1 MSRAYQS
8 SRLKIPAKPFIST
21 WNTAITY
28 TGSTANNQIRLPLI
42 STGVYKF
49 TVNWGDSTTD
59 NIITWNQAQ
68 TTHTYATPGIYT
80 VTITGFIKGWDFS
93 GFVILPATPNNDRR
107 KLLSITQFGC
117 LEIVTY
123 TSLTTTSGAF
133 YECTNL
139 NLTAVVDQ
147 PNFKNCT
154 STAGFLRGCAALT
167 TVANINKWD
176 VSKITSFRSALREC
190 PSFDDNIGNW
200 NTSQGKDFGLMFRG
214 NTTNP
219 LIGSFTNGGS
229 SSIGNW
235 DMRNATSLVGMFMYQ
250 RFFDQNIGNWDVS
263 NVTDMSFMFLTFW
276 TGSDPTTAPNNG
288 TFNNGGSD
296 SIKNWNTSKVT
307 NMSTMF
313 SGQNF
318 INQPIGEWNVSN
330 VTNMSYMLQ
339 ARNFNQPLNNWDV
352 SKVTTMS
359 RMLQGQVS
367 LGFQFNQSLS
377 AWKLPLV
384 TDMFNFMRSGNNLH
398 SISIENYS
406 NFLIALS
413 QQPLKP
419 NVQLGVTQQYNA
431 SAVAARAILTSAP
444 NNWTILDLGLQP

>member
-21 WNTAITY
+21 WNTATTY

-42 STGVYKF
+42 STGTYKF
-49 TVNWGDSTTD
+49 TVNWGDSTSD
-59 NIITWNQAQ
+59 NITTWNQAEV
-68 TTHTYATPGIYT
+68 THTYAAPGTYT

-93 GFVILPATPNNDRR
+93 GFAATAGAVTGDRR
-107 KLLSITQFGC
+107 KLLSVTQFGC

-133 YECTNL
+133 YGCTNL

-154 STAGFLRGCAALT
+154 STAGFLRDCAALT
-167 TVANINKWD
+167 TVANVNKWD
-176 VSKITSFRSALREC
+176 VSKITSFRSTFRDC
-190 PSFDDNIGNW
+190 PSFDDNVGNW
-200 NTSQGKDFGLMFRG
+200 NTSKGEDFGLMFRG

-235 DMRNATSLVGMFMYQ
+235 DMRNATSLVGMFIYQ

-263 NVTDMSFMFLTFW
+263 NVTDMSFMFVTYW
-276 TGSDPTTAPNNG
+276 SGNNPTTPINAG
-288 TFNNGGSD
+288 YFNNGGSD
-296 SIKNWNTSKVT
+296 SIKNWDTSNVT
-307 NMSTMF
+307 TMSTMF
-313 SGQNF
+313 SGALVF
-318 INQPIGEWNVSN
+318 NQPIENWNTSN

-339 ARNFNQPLNNWDV
+339 ARDFNRPINVWDV

-359 RMLQGQVS
+359 RMLQGNTS
-367 LGFQFNQSLS
+367 LGISFNQPLNN
-377 AWKLPLV
+377 WKIPLV
-384 TDMFNFMRSGNNLH
+384 TDMINFMRSGTDPH
-398 SISIENYS
+398 SISVENYS

-419 NVQLGVTQQYNA
+419 NVQLGVNQQYNA
-431 SAVAARAILTSAP
+431 SAVSARAILTSAP
-444 NNWTILDLGLQP
+444 NNWTITDFGLQP